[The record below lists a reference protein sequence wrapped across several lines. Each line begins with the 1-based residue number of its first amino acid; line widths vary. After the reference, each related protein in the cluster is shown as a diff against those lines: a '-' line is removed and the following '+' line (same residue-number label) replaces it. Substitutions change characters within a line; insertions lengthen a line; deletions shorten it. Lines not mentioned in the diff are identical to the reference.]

1 MKRNLLL
8 STSLLLLPTS
18 LYGFHAPL
26 LVGRKR
32 GHVSLTANPGGTV
45 EIHPITEKED
55 SSSCSNS
62 GLLPEHDHDESITT
76 AARNP
81 AVELPPVL
89 KSMAEERREYQLKV
103 GKAMDTLRTD
113 MSSIFTKQ
121 PDFSIYD
128 KDVTAVD
135 PSGVQLSG
143 LDAYKSAFAFFQTFC
158 SFWFHT
164 NNGMQFRMM
173 YDFCR
178 SSIRISWHVMLVP
191 KVPLGGPLYIDGI
204 SYYQLDRTTGMIVE
218 HKVEKLLINNRPV
231 APPYGILSL
240 LQQDALRIRSHGV
253 PVGVGAMV
261 QPR

>member
-8 STSLLLLPTS
+8 STSLWLLPTS

-26 LVGRKR
+26 LPVGRKR
-32 GHVSLTANPGGTV
+32 AYVRLTANQGGTV
-45 EIHPITEKED
+45 EIHHATEKKD
-55 SSSCSNS
+55 SSAAASSSC
-62 GLLPEHDHDESITT
+62 LLPEHDQHDESV
-76 AARNP
+76 RNP
-81 AVELPPVL
+81 VTELPPVL

-113 MSSIFTKQ
+113 MSTIFTKQ

-135 PSGVQLSG
+135 PSGVQLTG
-143 LDAYKSAFAFFQTFC
+143 LEAYKSAFAFFQTFC

-164 NNGMQFRMM
+164 KNGMQFRMM

-204 SYYQLDRTTGMIVE
+204 SYYQLDRSTGMIVE

-240 LQQDALRIRSHGV
+240 LQQDALRVRAHGV